1 MQNVFAS
8 RTLVGL
14 RQLINYVDPNVLSRV
29 WFILPASILS
39 GFLDFAAVAAIGRL
53 TGSLVGSDLENLLPG
68 IKVFGASLYEQSL
81 WLIGIFIL
89 VNWLQSAVRLAL
101 RFMQENLAGEIW
113 LNLSCRIFRQ
123 ILEQPYERH
132 LSGSITS
139 LASDLLSNLEALLRD
154 ILTPALRA
162 ISCIISIVMLVAGI
176 LYVGGSA
183 SFLLIISML
192 VMYLALSYF
201 ITPKLRFASKQKI
214 NNREKYTKS
223 FFESLGSVTDLKLG
237 LYEEYFIDRYVD
249 STQIYKKSVVN
260 TVVLPEIPRLFIEP
274 LGISA
279 IFLVGVLP
287 QILSGQ
293 QEKII
298 EILPFLS
305 ILSVGA
311 LRLAKPLQDLFASI
325 SILRGGLP
333 EIKNIL
339 ALLNNT
345 KTFKSLDIKP
355 TVSCAEGIF
364 PKRSI
369 SLSDVHYTYPT
380 SNNAVLKGIDI
391 DIPVGSRVA
400 FVGPSGS
407 GKSTAANILLSLLH
421 PQKGGLVLD
430 GMPLLESEI
439 SAWHTCCAKVP
450 QSIQLLSDSIISNVA
465 FGQALEKVEEDKVW
479 DALAAAQLDEIVSE
493 LPYGLYTPIGDNGIS
508 LSGGQR
514 QRLALAR
521 AFYRQSKFLILDEAT
536 SALDN
541 RTESEVM
548 QSLEIIG
555 RRCTTLVIAHRLST
569 IQKCDRIYEFLD
581 GKIVASGKF
590 DQLRETSSSFR
601 TMIELQS
608 FDAMC

>member
-39 GFLDFAAVAAIGRL
+39 GFLDFAAVGAIGRL

-192 VMYLALSYF
+192 VMYVALSYF

-223 FFESLGSVTDLKLG
+223 FFESLGSVADLKLG

>member
-81 WLIGIFIL
+81 WLIGIFIF

-192 VMYLALSYF
+192 VMYVALSYF

-421 PQKGGLVLD
+421 PQKGELVLD

-521 AFYRQSKFLILDEAT
+521 AFYRKSKFLILDEAT

>member
-132 LSGSITS
+132 LSGSVTS

-192 VMYLALSYF
+192 VMYVALSYF

>member
-192 VMYLALSYF
+192 VMYVALSYF

-430 GMPLLESEI
+430 GLPLLESEI

-450 QSIQLLSDSIISNVA
+450 QSIQLLSDSVISNVA
-465 FGQALEKVEEDKVW
+465 FGQALEKVDEDKVW

>member
-154 ILTPALRA
+154 ILTPALRE

-192 VMYLALSYF
+192 VMYVALSYF

>member
-8 RTLVGL
+8 RTLLGL
-14 RQLINYVDPNVLSRV
+14 RQLINYVEPNVLSRV

-53 TGSLVGSDLENLLPG
+53 TGSLVGSDLGNLLPG
-68 IKVFGASLYEQSL
+68 IKVFGASVYEQSL
-81 WLIGIFIL
+81 WLIAIFIL
-89 VNWLQSAVRLAL
+89 VNWLQSAVRLIL

-113 LNLSCRIFRQ
+113 LNLSGRIFRQ

-132 LSGSITS
+132 LSGSIIS

-162 ISCIISIVMLVAGI
+162 ISCTINIVMLVAGI
-176 LYVGGSA
+176 LYVGGGA
-183 SFLLIISML
+183 SFALIISML
-192 VMYLALSYF
+192 LMYVALSYF
-201 ITPKLRFASKQKI
+201 ITPRLRFASRQKI
-214 NNREKYTKS
+214 ANREKYTKS
-223 FFESLGSVTDLKLG
+223 FFESLGSVADLKLG
-237 LYEEYFIDRYVD
+237 LNEEYFINRYIN

-260 TVVLPEIPRLFIEP
+260 TVVLPEVPRLFIEP

-298 EILPFLS
+298 DILPFLS
-305 ILSVGA
+305 VLSVGA

-333 EIKNIL
+333 EIKNISS
-339 ALLNNT
+339 LLD
-345 KTFKSLDIKP
+345 KTNYRQSTDIQS
-355 TVSCAEGIF
+355 TISCAEGIS

-369 SLSDVHYTYPT
+369 SLLDVHYSYPST
-380 SNNAVLKGIDI
+380 NNLVLKGITI

-421 PQKGGLVLD
+421 PQKGNLILD
-430 GMPLLESEI
+430 GIPLLESEI

-465 FGQALEKVEEDKVW
+465 FGQTPEEVDEDKVW

-493 LPYGLYTPIGDNGIS
+493 LSYGLYTPIGDNGIS

-521 AFYRQSKFLILDEAT
+521 AFYRQAKFLILDEAT

-548 QSLEIIG
+548 ESIEIIG

-569 IQKCDRIYEFLD
+569 IKKCDRIYEFSN
-581 GKIVASGKF
+581 GEVIARGTF
-590 DQLRETSSSFR
+590 DRLRETSPSFR
-601 TMIELQS
+601 GMIDLQS
-608 FDAMC
+608 FET

>member
-1 MQNVFAS
+1 MHNVFAS

-14 RQLINYVDPNVLSRV
+14 RQLISYVEPNVLSRV
-29 WFILPASILS
+29 WLILPASILS

-53 TGSLVGSDLENLLPG
+53 TGSLVGSDLGNLVPG

-81 WLIGIFIL
+81 WLIAIFIL
-89 VNWLQSAVRLAL
+89 VNWLQSAVRLML

-113 LNLSCRIFRQ
+113 LNLSGRIFRQ

-132 LSGSITS
+132 LSGSIAS

-176 LYVGGSA
+176 LYVGGIA
-183 SFLLIISML
+183 SFVLIISML
-192 VMYLALSYF
+192 ATYVALSSF

-214 NNREKYTKS
+214 ANREKYTKS
-223 FFESLGSVTDLKLG
+223 FFESLGSVADLKLG
-237 LYEEYFIDRYVD
+237 LNEEHFIKRYIA
-249 STQIYKKSVVN
+249 STQIYKKSVVD
-260 TVVLPEIPRLFIEP
+260 TVVLPEVPRLFIEP

-279 IFLVGVLP
+279 IFLVGILP

-305 ILSVGA
+305 VLSVGA
-311 LRLAKPLQDLFASI
+311 LRVAKPLQDLFASI

-339 ALLNNT
+339 SLLTSTNA
-345 KTFKSLDIKP
+345 FKSADIQS
-355 TVSCAEGIF
+355 TISCADGIS

-369 SLSDVHYTYPT
+369 NLLNVYYSYPSSD
-380 SNNAVLKGIDI
+380 NLVLKGINI
-391 DIPVGSRVA
+391 DIPIGSRVA

-421 PQKGGLVLD
+421 PKKGNLVLD
-430 GMPLLESEI
+430 GIPLLESEI
-439 SAWHTCCAKVP
+439 SAWHACCAKVP

-465 FGQALEKVEEDKVW
+465 FGQTPEEVDQDKVW

-493 LPYGLYTPIGDNGIS
+493 LPYGLYTPIGDNGIG

-521 AFYRQSKFLILDEAT
+521 AFYRQAKFLILDEAT

-548 QSLEIIG
+548 QSIEIIG

-569 IQKCDRIYEFLD
+569 IKKCDRIYEFLD
-581 GKIVASGKF
+581 GKIVASGQF
-590 DQLRETSSSFR
+590 DQLRATSSSFR
-601 TMIELQS
+601 AMIDLQS
-608 FDAMC
+608 FDA

>member
-14 RQLINYVDPNVLSRV
+14 RQLINYIDPNVLSRV

-192 VMYLALSYF
+192 VMYVALSYF

>member
-1 MQNVFAS
+1 MQNIFAS

-14 RQLINYVDPNVLSRV
+14 RQLINYVEPNVLSRV

-39 GFLDFAAVAAIGRL
+39 GLLDMAAVGAIGRL
-53 TGSLVGSDLENLLPG
+53 TGSLVGSDLGNLLPG
-68 IKVFGASLYEQSL
+68 IKVFGASVYEQSL
-81 WLIGIFIL
+81 WLIAIFIL
-89 VNWLQSAVRLAL
+89 VNWLQSAVRLSL

-113 LNLSCRIFRQ
+113 LNLSVRIFRQ
-123 ILEQPYERH
+123 ILDQPYERH
-132 LSGSITS
+132 LSGSVTS

-162 ISCIISIVMLVAGI
+162 ISCIISIIMLVTGI
-176 LYVGGSA
+176 LYVGGGA
-183 SFLLIISML
+183 SFILIISML
-192 VMYLALSYF
+192 LMYLALSYF
-201 ITPKLRFASKQKI
+201 ITPRLRFASKQKI
-214 NNREKYTKS
+214 ANREIYTKS
-223 FFESLGSVTDLKLG
+223 FFESLGSVADLKLG
-237 LYEEYFIDRYVD
+237 LNEDYFIKRYMD
-249 STQIYKKSVVN
+249 STQIYKQSVVN
-260 TVVLPEIPRLFIEP
+260 TVVLPEVPRLFIEP

-293 QEKII
+293 QEKIV

-339 ALLNNT
+339 SLLNSTNAL
-345 KTFKSLDIKP
+345 KSSDVESSIL
-355 TVSCAEGIF
+355 CADGIF
-364 PKRSI
+364 PQRSI
-369 SLSDVHYTYPT
+369 SLLDVHYSYP
-380 SNNAVLKGIDI
+380 SSDNSVLKGITL

-407 GKSTAANILLSLLH
+407 GKSTAANILLSLLN
-421 PQKGGLVLD
+421 PQKGNLILD
-430 GMPLLESEI
+430 GIPLLDSEI
-439 SAWHTCCAKVP
+439 SAWHACCAKVP

-465 FGQALEKVEEDKVW
+465 FGQTTDEVDEDKVW

-493 LPYGLYTPIGDNGIS
+493 LSYGLYTPIGDNGIS

-521 AFYRQSKFLILDEAT
+521 AFYRQAKFLILDEAT

-541 RTESEVM
+541 QTESEVM
-548 QSLEIIG
+548 QSIEIIG

-569 IQKCDRIYEFLD
+569 IKKCDRIYEFLD
-581 GKIVASGKF
+581 GKIIASGQF
-590 DQLRETSSSFR
+590 DQLRSISSSFR
-601 TMIELQS
+601 SMIELQS
-608 FDAMC
+608 FDA